1 MLIFYIFCCINF
13 VFLESV
19 GINTSQNVVID
30 YEPAGLGNR
39 LLSGILDFLFKIGF
53 IFGLSTIYS
62 LLDIKLRNISS
73 PAYAILFSV
82 IIYLP
87 YLLYDF
93 LFETFMHGQT
103 FGKKIMKIKV
113 VKLDGTQPSV
123 GSYLLRWL
131 IRLVEIDMCGGLIA
145 MISIAVS
152 KNSQRLGDMT
162 AGTTVI
168 HIKPAVTLQDT
179 ILQQEK
185 HDAYTILFNQI
196 SLLNDAEIQ
205 LVKDVHDFHEKT
217 GNNDALEKLTKKIK
231 EKTGI
236 VTSLSDEEFINI
248 LLKDYNHNQLEK

>member
-1 MLIFYIFCCINF
+1 MEA
-13 VFLESV
+13 VV
-19 GINTSQNVVID
+19 INTSQNVGID

-39 LLSGILDFLFKIGF
+39 LLAGILDVLFKIGF
-53 IFGLSTIYS
+53 VFCLSILYS
-62 LLDIKLRNISS
+62 LLEINVRISS
-73 PAYAILFSV
+73 SSYAVLLSIL
-82 IIYLP
+82 IYLP

-123 GSYLLRWL
+123 SSYLLRWL
-131 IRLVEIDMCGGLIA
+131 IRLLEIDMCGGLIA
-145 MISIAVS
+145 IISIAVS
-152 KNSQRLGDMT
+152 KNSQRLGDMA

-185 HDAYTILFNQI
+185 HQAYNIVFKQVTML
-196 SLLNDAEIQ
+196 SDTDMQ
-205 LVKDVHDFHEKT
+205 LVKDVYDFYEKT
-217 GNNDALEKLTKKIK
+217 DNAEALEKLAKKIK

-236 VTSLSDEEFINI
+236 TTTLNNEEFIAT
-248 LLKDYNHNQLEK
+248 LLKDYNHQQLEK

>member
-1 MLIFYIFCCINF
+1 
-13 VFLESV
+13 LESV
-19 GINTSQNVVID
+19 VINTSQNVVID

-39 LLSGILDFLFKIGF
+39 LLSGILDVLFKIGF
-53 IFGLSTIYS
+53 IFSLSILYS
-62 LLDIKLRNISS
+62 LLDIKFSNVSS
-73 PAYAILFSV
+73 PTYAIIFFV

-87 YLLYDF
+87 YLLYDL

-145 MISIAVS
+145 IVSIAVS
-152 KNSQRLGDMT
+152 KNSQRLGDMA

-185 HDAYTILFNQI
+185 QEAYKIVFNQI
-196 SLLNDAEIQ
+196 TMLSDTDIQ
-205 LVKDVHDFHEKT
+205 LVKDVHDFYEKT
-217 GNNDALEKLTKKIK
+217 GNSDALEKLAKKIK

-236 VTSLSDEEFINI
+236 VTSLSNEIFFTT
-248 LLKDYNHNQLEK
+248 LLKDYNHYQLVK